1 MYSSIPVLHIPFLLF
16 DTSYLCI
23 WASLM
28 SSLLWCFCLLST
40 VFLWHASWAW
50 TLPPSGLLDRFFYCF
65 WPRIC
70 MTDTHIF
77 NRKLLLQWIVFII
90 WSLVLLTICWICGK
104 EDLVGS
110 QEKLFNN
117 KGIEEDL
124 KLLRSH
130 DTENFEKWSKGIWI
144 WGDLGNSSA
153 LLFYSVE
160 IRVCQDKN
168 PS

>member
-1 MYSSIPVLHIPFLLF
+1 MYLGIIDELFAMMFLLIMHSF
-16 DTSYLCI
+16 SVACFLSMNF
-23 WASLM
+23 ASFWVTLI
-28 SSLLWCFCLLST
+28 LQVELS
-40 VFLWHASWAW
+40 V
-50 TLPPSGLLDRFFYCF
+50 DRFFYCF

-90 WSLVLLTICWICGK
+90 WSLVLLTICWIRGK

-130 DTENFEKWSKGIWI
+130 NTEYFEKWSKGIWI

-153 LLFYSVE
+153 MLFYSVE